1 MASRS
6 QQRGLTMIS
15 WLMVIGIA
23 VFLGMVGIKSLP
35 VYMNHYKV
43 VSILKNIAGQ
53 PGAAEQT
60 PRDISR
66 SLERRFDIDMVNH
79 VTHKDVKVT
88 GQPGNPRAMVLDY
101 EVRVHMF
108 YNVDAIYSFSE
119 NVPLGN

>member
-1 MASRS
+1 MAHEKH
-6 QQRGLTMIS
+6 QRGMSLIS
-15 WLMVIGIA
+15 WMVVIGIA
-23 VFLGMVGIKSLP
+23 IFFGMVGIKSMP

-43 VSILKNIAGQ
+43 LSILKNIAGQ
-53 PGAAEQT
+53 PGAANESA
-60 PRDISR
+60 RDIGK
-66 SLERRFDIDMVNH
+66 SLEKRFDIDMVNH

-108 YNVDAIYSFSE
+108 YNVDAVYSFSE

>member
-6 QQRGLTMIS
+6 RQRGLTMIS
-15 WLMVIGIA
+15 WLLVIGIA
-23 VFLGMVGIKSLP
+23 VFLGMVGMKSLP

-43 VSILKNIAGQ
+43 VSILKNLAGQ

-60 PRDISR
+60 PRDIGK
-66 SLERRFDIDMVNH
+66 SLEKRFDIDMVNH
-79 VTHKDVKVT
+79 VTHKDVKVA
-88 GQPGNPRAMVLDY
+88 GQPGSPRALVLDY

-108 YNVDAIYSFSE
+108 YNVDAIYMFSE